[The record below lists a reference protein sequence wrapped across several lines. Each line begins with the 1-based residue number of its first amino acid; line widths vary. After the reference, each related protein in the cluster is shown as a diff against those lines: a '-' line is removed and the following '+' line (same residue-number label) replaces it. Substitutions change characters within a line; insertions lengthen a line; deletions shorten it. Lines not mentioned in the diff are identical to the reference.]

1 MSQRSALIQTNQKIG
16 FARPTL
22 PTISDL
28 SEEIAELL
36 SSGVL
41 TKGRHLRTF
50 EDLLADHL
58 KVKHAIAVSS
68 CTTGLMLVYQALG
81 LEGEVV
87 VPSFTFMATVS
98 ALVWCGGRP
107 VFADI
112 DPATLNLAPDA
123 VETAITSKTSAIA
136 AVHNFGNPAD
146 IDRLQAAADRHGIL
160 LVLDA
165 AHGFG
170 SLFNNQPLGAQGV
183 AQVFSMTP
191 TKLLI
196 AGEGGVVTTNDDL
209 IAQRIRTA
217 REYGNPGNYDST
229 SVGLN
234 ARLPEFNA
242 LLGKHGLRN
251 LESSAR
257 RRNEVAALY
266 RKSLQ
271 HLPGFSFQQVG
282 PDNRSSYTMFSIAVD
297 AGAFGLTRDELA
309 GALADENIETR
320 RYYDPPIHRQTA
332 YRQFASASANLQ
344 HTDRMAASILCLP
357 IWSRM
362 EDSVVADVCL
372 AIERAH
378 YLASKTRSEQAPSDL
393 ALVG

>member
-1 MSQRSALIQTNQKIG
+1 MSQRSPLIRTNQKIG

-36 SSGVL
+36 SSGIL
-41 TKGRHLRTF
+41 TKGRHLRAF
-50 EDLLADHL
+50 EQSLAEHL
-58 KVKHAIAVSS
+58 CVKHAIAVSS
-68 CTTGLMLVYQALG
+68 CTVGLMLVYQALG
-81 LEGEVV
+81 LQGEVV

-98 ALVWCGGRP
+98 ALVWCGVRP

-112 DPATLNLAPDA
+112 DPATLNLNPDA

-146 IDRLQAAADRHGIL
+146 IDRLQAIADRHGIP

-170 SLFNNQPLGAQGV
+170 SLSNNKPVGAQGA

-209 IAQRIRTA
+209 IAQKMRTA

-242 LLGKHGLRN
+242 LLGQHSLLN
-251 LESSAR
+251 LESAAR
-257 RRNEVAALY
+257 RRNEVALLY
-266 RKSLQ
+266 RESLR
-271 HLPGFSFQQVG
+271 HLPGVSFQQVRTHH
-282 PDNRSSYTMFSIAVD
+282 RSSYTMFSIAVD
-297 AGAFGLTRDELA
+297 AGAFGLARDELA
-309 GALADENIETR
+309 DALADENIETR

-332 YRQFASASANLQ
+332 YRQFASTKANLQ
-344 HTDRMAASILCLP
+344 HTDRMAASVLCLP
-357 IWSRM
+357 IWSSM
-362 EDSVVADVCL
+362 EDSVVSDVCL

-378 YLASKTRSEQAPSDL
+378 ELALRRRSEQASSDL
-393 ALVG
+393 ALSG